1 MSDYLAAF
9 TLGLLGLPHCLA
21 MCGGIGTAL
30 MSRTPPPISQA
41 PQPQAME
48 PQIIARQGSQNLM
61 MRASNEV
68 AGKTLLFGGGKMLAY
83 IMIGTVAGLAGLLL
97 GSMGS
102 AWALFLRLF
111 AAGLLFAMGLYALG
125 LWRGPR
131 QWENGALQLWQPL
144 LGQLRK
150 LDLQHNSHRLLAGVA
165 WGLIPCGMVYSA
177 MGLAAASGGPVQGG
191 LVMFSFGLGTL
202 PFVLIMAG
210 LSTALTPLIQH
221 RYWKPGAGILLMAL
235 AAWTAMTALA

>member
-1 MSDYLAAF
+1 MTDYLAAF

-21 MCGGIGTAL
+21 MCGGIGAAL
-30 MSRTPPPISQA
+30 MTRPAPP
-41 PQPQAME
+41 E
-48 PQIIARQGSQNLM
+48 PHTAGPRLIARQGSQGLAMQATGEMAN
-61 MRASNEV
+61 
-68 AGKTLLFGGGKMLAY
+68 KTLLFGGGKMLAY

-102 AWALFLRLF
+102 AWALFLRLL

-125 LWRGPR
+125 LWRGLR
-131 QWENGALQLWQPL
+131 HWENGALRLWQPV

-150 LDLQHNSHRLLAGVA
+150 LDLQHSSHRLLAGVA

-177 MGLAAASGGPVQGG
+177 MGLAVASGGPVQGG